1 MTGNKKRIIELCVW
15 IFIFMVGTLAF
26 ADEKQKEQK
35 FTGTVVSAPAD
46 PAGKLAPI
54 ALECKDG
61 VYQVKKNAISEKM
74 QKRWTGKKLDV
85 TGVMEEVN
93 GKKVITP
100 WLIIEAGAKPKA
112 QPTG

>member
-1 MTGNKKRIIELCVW
+1 MKGNKRRIIELCVL
-15 IFIFMVGTLAF
+15 IFIFIIATLAV
-26 ADEKQKEQK
+26 AAEKQKEQK
-35 FTGTVVSAPAD
+35 FTGTVVSASAD
-46 PAGKLAPI
+46 PSGKLAPI

-61 VYQVKKNAISEKM
+61 VYAVKKNAVAEKM
-74 QKRWTGKKLDV
+74 QKKWVGKKLDV
-85 TGVMEEVN
+85 TGVIEEVD

>member
-1 MTGNKKRIIELCVW
+1 MKGNKRRIIELCVL
-15 IFIFMVGTLAF
+15 IFIFMIGTLAV
-26 ADEKQKEQK
+26 AAEKQKEQK

-46 PAGKLAPI
+46 PTGKLAPI

-61 VYQVKKNAISEKM
+61 VYAVKKNAVAEKM
-74 QKRWTGKKLDV
+74 QKTWVGKKLDV
-85 TGVMEEVN
+85 TGVIEEVD